1 MPMYNLIEYIWN
13 YSETTG
19 SLWFYSKDEATD
31 FNVDITNNNNNFKSF
46 KYKAKLLVNIKN
58 DGANEILKNVTFAVP
73 LKYLSNFRRLL
84 EMPLLNCKVE
94 LNLKWTKYCVFSA
107 AGNDNT
113 NANPNNI
120 INTIK
125 DNKLYVPV
133 VTLSVKDNKNLS
145 KLFSNGVC

>member
-1 MPMYNLIEYIWN
+1 
-13 YSETTG
+13 
-19 SLWFYSKDEATD
+19 
-31 FNVDITNNNNNFKSF
+31 
-46 KYKAKLLVNIKN
+46 
-58 DGANEILKNVTFAVP
+58 
-73 LKYLSNFRRLL
+73 
-84 EMPLLNCKVE
+84 MPLLNCKVE
-94 LNLKWTKYCVFSA
+94 LNLKWTKYCVFSVFSA

>member
-31 FNVDITNNNNNFKSF
+31 FNVDISNNNNNFKSF

>member
-1 MPMYNLIEYIWN
+1 MPMYNLTEYIWN

-58 DGANEILKNVTFAVP
+58 DGANEILKNATFAVP
-73 LKYLSNFRRLL
+73 WKYLSNFRRLL